1 MNYRI
6 PLAIL
11 IATALTSA
19 CTTDSGKTT
28 DTAGA
33 VASTPAPMDTAAAA
47 AAPAPAAP
55 AAGTMID
62 PNSASA
68 SDLAGVAGIT
78 PDIAAAVVA
87 GRPYTDMTAVD
98 AVLAKSLTEMQR
110 DTVYNRVWIPIDLN
124 KASAKE
130 IMLIPGVGARMRR
143 EFEEYRPYTSIE
155 QFRREIGKYVDKDE
169 VARLEKYVKI

>member
-6 PLAIL
+6 PFAIL

-19 CTTDSGKTT
+19 CTTDSGKMT

-33 VASTPAPMDTAAAA
+33 TASAAAPVDTAAAV
-47 AAPAPAAP
+47 APAPAAP

-98 AVLAKSLTEMQR
+98 AVLAKSLTEVQR

>member
-1 MNYRI
+1 MNCRI
-6 PLAIL
+6 PLTIIL
-11 IATALTSA
+11 AAALTSA

-33 VASTPAPMDTAAAA
+33 AATTAAPVDTAAV

-62 PNSASA
+62 PNAATA

-78 PDIAAAVVA
+78 PNIAAAIVA

-98 AVLAKSLTEMQR
+98 AVLAKSLTEVQR

-130 IMLIPGVGARMRR
+130 IMLIPGVGARMRH

-169 VARLEKYVKI
+169 VARLEKYVRI

>member
-33 VASTPAPMDTAAAA
+33 TASAAAPVDTAAAV
-47 AAPAPAAP
+47 APAPAAP

-98 AVLAKSLTEMQR
+98 AVLAKSLTEAQR

>member
-1 MNYRI
+1 MNCRI
-6 PLAIL
+6 PLTIFL
-11 IATALTSA
+11 ATALASA
-19 CTTDSGKTT
+19 CTADSGKTT

-33 VASTPAPMDTAAAA
+33 VPSTAASVDTAAV
-47 AAPAPAAP
+47 AAPPPAAP
-55 AAGTMID
+55 ASGTMID

-68 SDLAGVAGIT
+68 SELAGVAGIT
-78 PDIAAAVVA
+78 PDLAAAIVA

-98 AVLAKSLTEMQR
+98 AVLSKSLTEAQR

-124 KASAKE
+124 KASARE
-130 IMLIPGVGARMRR
+130 IMLIPGVGARMRH

-169 VARLEKYVKI
+169 VARLEKYVRI